1 VEVRAWRSEGV
12 RSGTQS
18 ISRSTARKDK
28 AYALQHH
35 HP

>member
-1 VEVRAWRSEGV
+1 VEWWSEGV

-28 AYALQHH
+28 AYDH
-35 HP
+35 HPQ